1 MKAHEV
7 FFEYKMRMKSNTNTL
22 EKVTLI
28 NTSRKLLSKV
38 RFRLTQ
44 KKLKHT
50 KLVDYG
56 LRACITN

>member
-28 NTSRKLLSKV
+28 PAESCFQRSGSDSHKRNGN
-38 RFRLTQ
+38 
-44 KKLKHT
+44 T
-50 KLVDYG
+50 KLVDCG
-56 LRACITN
+56 LRARITN